1 MIKLYDYP
9 LSGHAHRARLFL
21 SLLNIPYENI
31 ETDLAGG
38 QHKSPEF
45 LAMNPF
51 GEVPVLVD
59 GDAVVRDSN
68 AILVYLA
75 NKYAP
80 EWNPQAPAEAAEVQA
95 WLTTAS
101 KEITGGPGAARL
113 VIVFNADRDLDKL
126 IKDSH
131 AFLAVFDNYL
141 NNHEWLALNRPTIAD
156 VSAYSYVATA
166 PEGNVSL
173 DEYPQVRSWLT
184 RVEALPGFVA
194 MPPAF
199 DKQITELRKAS

>member
-1 MIKLYDYP
+1 
-9 LSGHAHRARLFL
+9 
-21 SLLNIPYENI
+21 
-31 ETDLAGG
+31 
-38 QHKSPEF
+38 
-45 LAMNPF
+45 
-51 GEVPVLVD
+51 
-59 GDAVVRDSN
+59 VV
-68 AILVYLA
+68 
-75 NKYAP
+75 
-80 EWNPQAPAEAAEVQA
+80 
-95 WLTTAS
+95 
-101 KEITGGPGAARL
+101 PGAARL